1 MENDGRKDCSGSS
14 VERLICDTPGDR
26 EIKKQDERQMWG
38 NKIILC
44 GSYTVEAAV
53 VCPMIFLVIVLIWY
67 LGAFWHN
74 QIVCQAV
81 CQEAVYAGMKAKW
94 EGKDEAAAMQRVLS
108 EQSSHLFLAD
118 QAQGRQKVQGNRLKA
133 SMTAEMR
140 FPLRFLPGMNTESWK
155 ISEQAELQTEH
166 PVTAIRKMRRLQ
178 RWKEW
183 K

>member
-1 MENDGRKDCSGSS
+1 MENDGRKDCSGS
-14 VERLICDTPGDR
+14 VERIICDTPGDR
-26 EIKKQDERQMWG
+26 EIKKQDERQLWG
-38 NKIILC
+38 NKIVLC

-108 EQSSHLFLAD
+108 EQSSYLFLAD
-118 QAQGRQKVQGNRLKA
+118 QVQGWQKVQGNQLKA

>member
-1 MENDGRKDCSGSS
+1 
-14 VERLICDTPGDR
+14 
-26 EIKKQDERQMWG
+26 
-38 NKIILC
+38 
-44 GSYTVEAAV
+44 
-53 VCPMIFLVIVLIWY
+53 
-67 LGAFWHN
+67 
-74 QIVCQAV
+74 
-81 CQEAVYAGMKAKW
+81 MKAKW
-94 EGKDEAAAMQRVLS
+94 AGKDEAAAMQRVLS

-118 QAQGRQKVQGNRLKA
+118 QVQGRQKVQGNRLKA

-140 FPLRFLPGMNTESWK
+140 FPLRFLPGINTEPWK

>member
-1 MENDGRKDCSGSS
+1 M
-14 VERLICDTPGDR
+14 
-26 EIKKQDERQMWG
+26 KKQQKQRGDNR
-38 NKIILC
+38 IILC

-53 VCPMIFLVIVLIWY
+53 ICPVIFLVIVLIGY

-74 QIVCQAV
+74 QVVCQAV

-94 EGKDEAAAMQRVLS
+94 EGKDEAAAMQNVLS
-108 EQSSHLFLAD
+108 EQANHLFLAE
-118 QAQGRQKVQGNRLKA
+118 QVQGQQKVQGKRLKA

-140 FPLRFLPGMNTESWK
+140 FPLCFLPGMHTDPWE

-166 PVTAIRKMRRLQ
+166 PITAIRKIRRLR
-178 RWKEW
+178 RWKEE